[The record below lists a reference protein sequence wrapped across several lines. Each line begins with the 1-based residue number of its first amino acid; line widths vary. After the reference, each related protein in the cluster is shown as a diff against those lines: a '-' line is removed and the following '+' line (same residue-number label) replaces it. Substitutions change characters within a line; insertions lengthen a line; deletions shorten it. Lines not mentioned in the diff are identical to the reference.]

1 MKRHEVW
8 MLATLVWVALPTRS
22 YASSGAS
29 FGGPVGATDI
39 NNAYLPPPGTV
50 FGGYG
55 NVLGLGSHAYDNEKR
70 AAPAPVTID
79 VSALYLGYVYPF
91 QVAGGSLA
99 SGVQSSYWSP
109 DRVQIDKN
117 SPAQHDDGWGDL
129 YVDFLNWSRYI
140 GPLFGEKVPGPSGNG
155 PPEPYGLT
163 IKAEYSMIFP
173 TAHYDP
179 GRTFN
184 ISGGTYLF
192 IPNAAVTYLT
202 APDFLG
208 GGVELDLHAFYDH
221 QTTNWQTDYD
231 NGDVIDFDFA
241 AAQRL
246 GRWTL
251 GVAGH
256 YAFEIQN
263 DRIGPDRAIVPV
275 DGRHFES
282 FTLGP
287 VVQLA
292 IPRWHSAIKLKSD
305 IPIITRNA
313 VAITDV
319 VGVFA
324 FAF

>member
-1 MKRHEVW
+1 MTTRTG
-8 MLATLVWVALPTRS
+8 LLVALALRGASATDAS
-22 YASSGAS
+22 ASSGAS

-39 NNAYLPPPGTV
+39 NNAYLPPLGTL

-55 NVLGLGSHAYDNEKR
+55 NVLGLGDHAYDNEKR
-70 AAPAPVTID
+70 ATPAPVTID
-79 VSALYLGYVYPF
+79 VNALYLGYVYPF
-91 QVAGGSLA
+91 RVAGGSLA
-99 SGVQSSYWSP
+99 SGVQGSYWSP
-109 DRVQIDKN
+109 DRVQVDKN
-117 SPAQHDDGWGDL
+117 VPAQHDDGWGDL
-129 YVDFLNWSRYI
+129 YVDFLNWSKYV
-140 GPLFGEKVPGPSGNG
+140 GPLFGEKPVAPSGG

-163 IKAEYSMIFP
+163 VKVEYSMIFP
-173 TAHYDP
+173 TAVYDP
-179 GRTFN
+179 NRPFN

-202 APDFLG
+202 RPDGLG

-241 AAQRL
+241 GAQRL
-246 GRWTL
+246 GRWTV

-256 YAFEIQN
+256 YAFEIQD
-263 DRIGPDRAIVPV
+263 DRIGPTRQIVPPS
-275 DGRHFES
+275 GRHFES

-287 VVQLA
+287 VVQFV
-292 IPRWHSAIKLKSD
+292 IPSWHAAIKLKSD
-305 IPIITRNA
+305 LPVITRNA

-319 VGVFA
+319 VGVLA